1 MMPSQLEP
9 LKVAMPA
16 DDDTPDEVLVTR
28 SQRGDRIALG
38 LLVRRHQRALFALC
52 LRYVRDT
59 DEAADLVQRSFVRA
73 MAKLS
78 DLRDAA
84 VFRSWLLRIGAHLS
98 LNHLRDNARFVS
110 DEGEDERPSD
120 PDRSLSVPV
129 LERIEAAESSAALRD
144 AVRTLP
150 TKQRMTLELRIYEDL
165 PFREIAAALDISEG
179 AAKVNFHYAFASSG
193 PRSVRS
199 PTAPLDEGGDDEPGS
214 RPDIALRAGPGSARR
229 RGRSER
235 RSSPGRA
242 SRVVRHLLPG
252 ADRVARCAADG
263 RGVACGG
270 TGPAAPGRLVLGR
283 PRRANDVGRA
293 S

>member
-144 AVRTLP
+144 A
-150 TKQRMTLELRIYEDL
+150 EC
-165 PFREIAAALDISEG
+165 AALLRELERMHLNIS
-179 AAKVNFHYAFASSG
+179 
-193 PRSVRS
+193 R
-199 PTAPLDEGGDDEPGS
+199 TAQALGIS
-214 RPDIALRAGPGSARR
+214 RNTLYRKI
-229 RGRSER
+229 
-235 RSSPGRA
+235 
-242 SRVVRHLLPG
+242 HKHNI
-252 ADRVARCAADG
+252 
-263 RGVACGG
+263 
-270 TGPAAPGRLVLGR
+270 VLEQ
-283 PRRANDVGRA
+283 
-293 S
+293 